1 MRLPSTLPF
10 RAAGLWLALA
20 AAPSAAPSAAWQA
33 PPPAGMARVGG
44 GTYSPLYRDADGNG
58 DIAVAPFYL
67 DRTAVTNADFLAFV
81 RANPQWRRS
90 RARRLFAEEGYL
102 GHWAGDLAPG
112 SAAVARQPVVNVSW
126 FAATA
131 YARWRGH
138 RLPTVAEWEVAA
150 MAGRRDADGRG
161 EADFDRRIA
170 AWYGRPRPAVLPAV
184 GQTPANHWGIRDLHG
199 LVFEWTADFNS
210 ALASSDSRR
219 AGDADTGAFCGAGA
233 VGAGDVDDYAA
244 FLRFAYRGGLQARY
258 VVPNLGFRTALG
270 VVDPARGTR

>member
-1 MRLPSTLPF
+1 MRPRPSSPF
-10 RAAGLWLALA
+10 RPAGLWLALA
-20 AAPSAAPSAAWQA
+20 VLAAAPAGARQA
-33 PPPAGMARVGG
+33 PPPAGMARVAG
-44 GTYSPLYRDADGNG
+44 GTYSPLYRDADGEG

-67 DRTAVTNADFLAFV
+67 DRTAVTNGDFLAFV

-102 GHWAGDLAPG
+102 AHWAGDLAPG
-112 SAAVARQPVVNVSW
+112 GAGVARQPVVNVSW

-131 YARWRGH
+131 YARWRGR

-150 MAGRRDADGRG
+150 MAGLHGPDGRR
-161 EADFDRRIA
+161 EPAHLRRIA

-184 GQTPANHWGIRDLHG
+184 AQTPANHWGVRDLHG

-233 VGAGDVDDYAA
+233 VGAGDFEDYAA
-244 FLRFAYRGGLQARY
+244 FLRSAYRGGLRARY

-270 VVDPARGTR
+270 AR